1 MIRVRAD
8 EAAIFVSDM
17 HLSEAHPETGAAL
30 LAALDRHARDA
41 AHLFILGD
49 AFDAWVGDDLLDDP
63 GCNPLV
69 LAFVHRLAALSAAG
83 TVVHYLHGNRDFLL
97 GEGARS
103 GRPGFEA
110 QSGARRLPDP
120 CVIDLQGRVAVL
132 THGDTLCTDDV
143 DYLAFRQQARS
154 PAWQTAFLARP
165 LGDRLAAARAMREE
179 SERSKGGKAM
189 AIMDASPQAAQ
200 ALLREHGARLLI
212 HGHTHRPACHRSVID
227 GETTLRWV
235 LPDWDAQ
242 QPRGGMLLAR
252 DGVLERLGRW
262 LEASD
267 PTGPL
272 A

>member
-1 MIRVRAD
+1 
-8 EAAIFVSDM
+8 
-17 HLSEAHPETGAAL
+17 
-30 LAALDRHARDA
+30 
-41 AHLFILGD
+41 
-49 AFDAWVGDDLLDDP
+49 
-63 GCNPLV
+63 
-69 LAFVHRLAALSAAG
+69 
-83 TVVHYLHGNRDFLL
+83 
-97 GEGARS
+97 
-103 GRPGFEA
+103 
-110 QSGARRLPDP
+110 
-120 CVIDLQGRVAVL
+120 
-132 THGDTLCTDDV
+132 
-143 DYLAFRQQARS
+143 
-154 PAWQTAFLARP
+154 
-165 LGDRLAAARAMREE
+165 MREE

-262 LEASD
+262 PEASD